1 MASTGIQILLDML
14 VSAGVD
20 TIFGN
25 PGSTELP
32 LNDALV
38 DDQRFRYILGLQEVP
53 VMSMA
58 DGYSMAGNQ
67 LGVVNLHICP
77 GIGNAMGMLYNAYRE
92 GTPLLV
98 TAGQQDRRLSFDEPI
113 LGGDMLAVTKP
124 WTKCGIEVD
133 RIEDLPMAIKRCI
146 QAALTPPVS
155 YTHLKLPTTPYV

>member
-53 VMSMA
+53 V
-58 DGYSMAGNQ
+58 
-67 LGVVNLHICP
+67 
-77 GIGNAMGMLYNAYRE
+77 
-92 GTPLLV
+92 
-98 TAGQQDRRLSFDEPI
+98 
-113 LGGDMLAVTKP
+113 
-124 WTKCGIEVD
+124 
-133 RIEDLPMAIKRCI
+133 
-146 QAALTPPVS
+146 
-155 YTHLKLPTTPYV
+155 